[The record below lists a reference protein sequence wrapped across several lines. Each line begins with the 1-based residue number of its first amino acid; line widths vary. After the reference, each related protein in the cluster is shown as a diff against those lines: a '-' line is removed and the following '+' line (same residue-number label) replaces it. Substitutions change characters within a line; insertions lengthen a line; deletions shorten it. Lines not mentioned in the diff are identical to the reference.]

1 MDETMQQQQKL
12 GIYRIVYRRGI
23 ERKTTVF
30 VSEDDG
36 KVLATKRLEWM
47 KEKDE
52 KLKRMIKREIERWK
66 ERNVREKN
74 TELLRMVYKKTD
86 SLKLGRFMPSNL
98 WKYVCFC

>member
-52 KLKRMIKREIERWK
+52 KL
-66 ERNVREKN
+66 
-74 TELLRMVYKKTD
+74 
-86 SLKLGRFMPSNL
+86 
-98 WKYVCFC
+98 

>member
-1 MDETMQQQQKL
+1 
-12 GIYRIVYRRGI
+12 
-23 ERKTTVF
+23 
-30 VSEDDG
+30 
-36 KVLATKRLEWM
+36 M

-98 WKYVCFC
+98 